1 MARTGDITLEQKI
14 EKAQQAVIKT
24 KEKYDEAA
32 GELKKLLDKKEAA
45 RKDEIMAAIVKSKRS
60 YDEIL
65 DFIDSRNQ
73 PGK

>member
-32 GELKKLLDKKEAA
+32 GELKKLPDKKEAA
-45 RKDEIMAAIVKSKRS
+45 RKNEIMAAIVKSKRS

-73 PGK
+73 SGK